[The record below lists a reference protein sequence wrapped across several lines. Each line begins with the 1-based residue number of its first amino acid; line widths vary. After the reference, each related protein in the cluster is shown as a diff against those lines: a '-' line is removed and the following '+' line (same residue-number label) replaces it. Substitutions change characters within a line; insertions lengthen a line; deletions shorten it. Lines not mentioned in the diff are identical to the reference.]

1 MTVTDQEL
9 TEEMIA
15 VAMAKAEA
23 RVCVGPD
30 RCFTLP
36 SDLDTARA
44 RCTPKGRCRVG
55 LIVGGGGRE
64 SFDHPCRVSVPS
76 MAGRLSVGR
85 SSGCAANKP
94 L

>member
-15 VAMAKAEA
+15 VAMARAETRA
-23 RVCVGPD
+23 RTGPD

-44 RCTPKGRCRVG
+44 RCTPNGRCRVG
-55 LIVGGGGRE
+55 LIVDGGGRE
-64 SFDHPCRVSVPS
+64 SFDVWLEVRTGLVKFI
-76 MAGRLSVGR
+76 AQ
-85 SSGCAANKP
+85 ANA
-94 L
+94 